1 MATVMQ
7 LSVSLPQQIPGAIGP
22 VLTRDLGL
30 TRAELGLLTTAI
42 WGGMLLGLLP
52 WGIFAD
58 RRGERWAVLLGG
70 GILSASL
77 LAAAQAPSFLPLFL
91 ILIVAAV
98 GAAAAS
104 PGGTRALASW
114 FEPARRGMAMGIRQ
128 TGVTAAGLVDAL
140 LLPPIALH
148 LGWQAAFRTVAVLVL
163 IGVGIF
169 AVWYRDPPSAAA
181 VRRQK
186 FRIADLLTSRS
197 WVAATAFGF
206 VFMGALAC
214 SVSYL
219 VAALHDD
226 VGLSATQGGYLLGL
240 LQVGGIAGRL
250 GWGILSDRLRA
261 RGPVMAMAGAL
272 GVVSSLAM
280 AGLAHHGA
288 SGLVLAGIALLL
300 GLSCL
305 GWNALYITLSAES
318 VPEGF
323 AATAVGAG
331 TTLTFIGMFVA
342 PVFGLI
348 ADQTGSY
355 TRSWLA
361 LAGWAVIGT
370 ALALAVRDRA

>member
-1 MATVMQ
+1 
-7 LSVSLPQQIPGAIGP
+7 

-30 TRAELGLLTTAI
+30 SRAELGLLTTAI
-42 WGGMLLGLLP
+42 WGGMLLGMLP

-70 GILSASL
+70 GILSTSL
-77 LAAAQAPSFLPLFL
+77 LAASQAQSFLPLFGML
-91 ILIVAAV
+91 IAAAV

-148 LGWQAAFRTVAVLVL
+148 LGWQAAFRTVAILVLV
-163 IGVGIF
+163 GVGIF

-181 VRRQK
+181 LRRRK
-186 FRIADLLTSRS
+186 FRLTDLLTSRS

-206 VFMGALAC
+206 IFMGALAC

-261 RGPVMAMAGAL
+261 RGPVMALAGAL

-288 SGLVLAGIALLL
+288 PGLLLAAVALLL

-305 GWNALYITLSAES
+305 GWNALYITFSAES
-318 VPEGF
+318 VPDGF

-361 LAGWAVIGT
+361 LAAWALIGT
-370 ALALAVRDRA
+370 ALALGVRDRSSKVAAPA